1 MSCSNLFLDLIV
13 HKIHSISELST
24 ADFINFVGQ
33 YNHALTGGREQID
46 SSLSSRGYA
55 PEVLEAT
62 KKRASAL
69 FQPVT
74 SCGLR
79 FTKHLSNFK
88 YPLFGYALS
97 LFENYEKGLLPFE
110 GPVADQP
117 AQVMD
122 LFGLIQ
128 NIKAEQQTKQL
139 ERAKRNGRQQRKDSA
154 RTR

>member
-13 HKIHSISELST
+13 HKILSISELGT
-24 ADFINFVGQ
+24 TDFVNFVGQ
-33 YNHALTGGREQID
+33 YNHALSGGRDQVD

-55 PEVLEAT
+55 PEVLEAAR
-62 KKRASAL
+62 KQALAS

-74 SCGLR
+74 SCGLK
-79 FTKHLSNFK
+79 FTKHLSHFK
-88 YPLFGYALS
+88 YPLFGYALL

-110 GPVADQP
+110 GSVAEQP

-128 NIKAEQQTKQL
+128 NLKAEQQTKQI
-139 ERAKRNGRQQRKDSA
+139 ERAKRNGRQQRKDPA